1 MAENLTLE
9 DIARLANVSRS
20 TVSRVIN
27 EQESV
32 RDEVRQRVWQVIGE
46 TGFRPNQAARTLV
59 TQRTYVIGLVIPR
72 STSTFFT
79 DPYFPRLTMGIAE
92 ACNRAN
98 YSLSLYLFHT
108 EEDEK
113 RLFPRITRK
122 GLVDG
127 IIIQATQA
135 ADVLFT
141 QIAKS
146 DVPYIV
152 AGRPMHM
159 PNVSYV
165 DVDNVAGAHSAVRHL
180 IRLGRRRIAHIAGP
194 RNTTVGL
201 DRIEGYRTALSESGF
216 AINENLISEG
226 DFTEEGGF
234 YSARRLLAH
243 HPDAMFVAADLMA
256 IGAIRAIREAGLRV
270 PEDISIV
277 SFDDLPP
284 ATLSIPSLTT
294 VRQPIRRL
302 GLRLVET
309 LLDVIKNGPTP
320 PRRVLFDT
328 ELVIRES
335 CGERS
340 RK

>member
-1 MAENLTLE
+1 MTDNLTLE
-9 DIARLANVSRS
+9 DIARLAGVSRS

-32 RDEVRQRVWQVIGE
+32 RDNVRQRVWQVINE

-59 TQRTYVIGLVIPR
+59 TRRTYVIGLVIPR
-72 STSTFFT
+72 STSIFFA

-92 ACNRAN
+92 ACNQAN

-146 DVPYIV
+146 DVPYVV
-152 AGRPMHM
+152 AGRPLNA

-165 DVDNVAGAHSAVRHL
+165 DVDNVAGAHNAVRHL
-180 IRLGRRRIAHIAGP
+180 IRLGRRKIAHIAGP
-194 RNTTVGL
+194 RDTTVGL
-201 DRIEGYRTALSESGF
+201 DRIQGYCTALSESGL
-216 AINENLISEG
+216 AMHENLLVEG
-226 DFTEEGGF
+226 DFTEEGG
-234 YSARRLLAH
+234 YYCARRLLAH
-243 HPDAMFVAADLMA
+243 QPDAIFVAADMMA
-256 IGAIRAIREAGLRV
+256 IGAMRAVREAGSRV
-270 PEDISIV
+270 PEDVAIV

-284 ATLSIPSLTT
+284 ATLANPPLTT

-302 GLRLVET
+302 GVKLVAT
-309 LLDVIKNGPTP
+309 LLDIIENGPTP
-320 PRRVLFDT
+320 PRRVILDT

-335 CGERS
+335 CGER
-340 RK
+340 R

>member
-1 MAENLTLE
+1 MTDNLTLE
-9 DIARLANVSRS
+9 DIARLAGVSRS

-32 RDEVRQRVWQVIGE
+32 SDEVRQRVRQVISE
-46 TGFRPNQAARTLV
+46 TDFRPNQAARTLV
-59 TQRTYVIGLVIPR
+59 TRRTYVIGLVIPR
-72 STSTFFT
+72 STSTFFA

-146 DVPYIV
+146 DVPYVV
-152 AGRPMHM
+152 AGRPLNA

-165 DVDNVAGAHSAVRHL
+165 DVDNVAGAHNAVRHL
-180 IRLGRRRIAHIAGP
+180 IRLGRRKIAHIAGP
-194 RNTTVGL
+194 RDTTVGL
-201 DRIEGYRTALSESGF
+201 DRIEGYCKALSESGL
-216 AINENLISEG
+216 AIDENLTAEC
-226 DFTEEGGF
+226 DFTEEGGY
-234 YSARRLLAH
+234 YSARRLLAQK
-243 HPDAMFVAADLMA
+243 PDAIFVGADMMA
-256 IGAIRAIREAGLRV
+256 IGAMRAVREAGLRV
-270 PEDISIV
+270 PKDIAIV

-284 ATLSIPSLTT
+284 ATLSNPPLTT

-302 GLRLVET
+302 GLKLVET
-309 LLDVIKNGPTP
+309 LLDIIENGPTP
-320 PRRVLFDT
+320 PRRVIFDT

-335 CGERS
+335 CGER
-340 RK
+340 R